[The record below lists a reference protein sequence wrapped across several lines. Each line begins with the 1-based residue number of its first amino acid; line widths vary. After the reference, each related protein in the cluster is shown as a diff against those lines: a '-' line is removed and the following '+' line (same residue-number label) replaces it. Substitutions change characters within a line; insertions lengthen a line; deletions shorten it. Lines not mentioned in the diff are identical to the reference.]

1 MSCPDRLSQW
11 SQQVSIAFA
20 HLSKPQVWGL
30 VLWSAGI
37 ALSGTAGITQISAL
51 LALVLEQQEQTVFQ
65 RLREWYLDAK
75 HKSGKKRRELDV
87 TSCFAPLLRWIVRLW
102 GNGNRQMVLVLDA
115 TTLGERWT
123 ILSISVVVC
132 KCAIPV
138 AWKVLGGHEKGSW
151 RPHWEGLLE
160 HLEGSIPAD
169 WQVLVMADRGLYA
182 RWLFQAILD
191 CGWHPFLRI
200 NLGVKARAVGYE
212 SAWAVLT
219 DLEPE
224 EAEVSWYGMRT
235 WIETGFKDFKRGLWG
250 WHHSKMVEVSRVERL
265 WLAMAVAQLWTVS
278 VGCQAEE
285 ED

>member
-1 MSCPDRLSQW
+1 MPCPDRLSQW
-11 SQQVSIAFA
+11 SQHVSTAFG

-37 ALSGTAGITQISAL
+37 ALSGAAGIAQISAL

-65 RLREWYLDAK
+65 RLREWYLDGK

-87 TSCFAPLLRWIVRLW
+87 TTCFAPLLCWIVGLW
-102 GNGNRQMVLVLDA
+102 ENGNRQMVLVLDA

-123 ILSISVVVC
+123 ILSISVVIRR
-132 KCAIPV
+132 CAIPV

-151 RPHWEGLLE
+151 RPHWEGLLQ

-182 RWLFQAILD
+182 RWLFQAICA

-200 NLGVKARAVGYE
+200 NLGGSQGACRGRG
-212 SAWAVLT
+212 
-219 DLEPE
+219 DLRLDQPLDA
-224 EAEVSWYGMRT
+224 EAGDE
-235 WIETGFKDFKRGLWG
+235 
-250 WHHSKMVEVSRVERL
+250 VERQGGVL
-265 WLAMAVAQLWTVS
+265 CRQSQPLDVYLADAL
-278 VGCQAEE
+278 GGRL
-285 ED
+285 